1 MGNVKDF
8 VIEQGVL
15 KAYKGCDTHITIPNG
30 VIAIGERAF
39 EYGTS
44 LISITLPS
52 TVTSIGSHA
61 FFECC
66 DLASITIPD
75 SVKSIGKGAFYR
87 CLSLKKIILPNAV
100 TRIEKILSMSAAL
113 LGVSQSLPLCR
124 VLKQKHSPVAQLLK
138 K

>member
-15 KAYKGCDTHITIPNG
+15 KSYKGCDTHITIPNG

-52 TVTSIGSHA
+52 TVTSIGHYA
-61 FFECC
+61 FWNCQSPTHIYYADSEETFKNIQGADKIS
-66 DLASITIPD
+66 DLAKI
-75 SVKSIGKGAFYR
+75 KMHFGK
-87 CLSLKKIILPNAV
+87 
-100 TRIEKILSMSAAL
+100 E
-113 LGVSQSLPLCR
+113 
-124 VLKQKHSPVAQLLK
+124 
-138 K
+138 